1 MLAPVASAAFL
12 SIVFRVSGSID
23 IGPNARRAQFQE
35 SGMRTNREEPSC
47 SRHPTAR

>member
-23 IGPNARRAQFQE
+23 IGPNARCALFQE
-35 SGMRTNREEPSC
+35 FGGRTKRAEPSC
-47 SRHPTAR
+47 SRHPTTR